1 MNAELRE
8 KKMLA
13 IKLGL
18 MPSGIHEYEFAI
30 TMPNWQSISLEYWS
44 STERKE
50 SEHFI
55 VNIPEKY
62 REQFVFLVAKKEMES
77 IL

>member
-50 SEHFI
+50 SEHVI

>member
-18 MPSGIHEYEFAI
+18 MPSGIHEFEFAI
-30 TMPNWQSISLEYWS
+30 TAPNWQSISLEYWS